1 MNYSKTVRRKVKRCH
16 RPAKAALA
24 DGAAVSGR
32 VSRGGVMSAFGMWQG
47 STEEAGAETERM
59 DEGG

>member
-1 MNYSKTVRRKVKRCH
+1 MKRSH
-16 RPAKAALA
+16 RPVKALLA

-47 STEEAGAETERM
+47 STEEAGAETGRM